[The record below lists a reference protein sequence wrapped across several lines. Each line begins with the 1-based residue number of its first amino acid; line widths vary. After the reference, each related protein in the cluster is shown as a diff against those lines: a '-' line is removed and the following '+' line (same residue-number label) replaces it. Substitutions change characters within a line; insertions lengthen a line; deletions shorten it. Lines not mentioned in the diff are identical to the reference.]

1 MTFFQ
6 RVATV
11 AAISL
16 TLTGLAGVGTPGIAA
31 DVNRSA
37 IQVQPVTAPVIINT
51 LTPNMVPQAV
61 PSPAPAIL
69 TTVEPAAQ
77 TQSQADDADKF
88 DSLAAAVA
96 AQDQDI
102 SDGTLRCL
110 AAAVYYESKSEP
122 MAGQL
127 AVAQVIINRT
137 KSGRFPSDVCGVVK
151 QRGQFSFVR
160 GGALPVIDAGRAQY
174 RTALAVA
181 KVALAKAWSS
191 TASNALYFHAR
202 RVAPGAGRIVVA
214 SIGNHVF
221 FR

>member
-16 TLTGLAGVGTPGIAA
+16 GLTGLGCIGTPGLAA
-31 DVNRSA
+31 DINRA
-37 IQVQPVTAPVIINT
+37 PVTVQPATSPANNT
-51 LTPNMVPQAV
+51 LTPLTVPFTPAV
-61 PSPAPAIL
+61 SPLQDAQ
-69 TTVEPAAQ
+69 TTVDTAN
-77 TQSQADDADKF
+77 DDEDDKF
-88 DSLAAAVA
+88 ASLSEAVA
-96 AQDQDI
+96 AQDQEAGD
-102 SDGTLRCL
+102 DTLRCL
-110 AAAVYYESKSEP
+110 ATAIYFEAKSEP
-122 MAGQL
+122 MNGQL

-160 GGALPVIDAGRAQY
+160 GGALPTIDKGRAQY
-174 RTALAVA
+174 RTAVAVA

-191 TASNALYFHAR
+191 VASNALFFHAR
-202 RVAPGAGRIVVA
+202 SVSPGARRVVVA

-221 FR
+221 YR